1 MEIQGIRH
9 NLISVMPERT
19 NSSLIS
25 DNAGS
30 QIGDSVSL
38 GSANQKP
45 ETVKLNIL
53 HLNDIHGAV
62 EPAMDP
68 TVSADK
74 PVGGLANV
82 KSVIE
87 RERSLNPEGTLTLN
101 AGDIAEGSMEAYLS
115 KGRVMTDAFKEIKFD
130 AIELGNHD
138 FAWGLGDLRAMVQDL
153 DTPILGA
160 NVTKTDNGE
169 VMDGAQPYILKD
181 LKGIKVAVIGLDTT
195 DIVRLVGKEKVEG
208 LEFRDAAK
216 TLEKYIPEVREKG
229 ADLIVV
235 LSHLGDV
242 EDRKLA
248 EAVKGVDLIV
258 GGHSHTVMKNGE
270 KIGDTT
276 IVQAGSMGKFV
287 GNVEVEF
294 DPSTKKLVGCKPSL
308 IPVIEG
314 EVKPDPQVQ
323 KILAPYIAQAEKF
336 GAQVMGEAME
346 DLRFG
351 HREAL
356 KLNMIHAD
364 SILEKSGAPFGICN
378 SRTLR
383 GNVSKGTVTRKDLY
397 NALPLS
403 EEGFCTLTIQGK
415 YIRKHIEDS
424 LADGARSLA
433 VPMGTLK
440 FEYDPSKPSGQRL
453 ISAKLDG
460 KEMEDDKDYSICVNE
475 TIARNKNF
483 ANAKNMKMLG
493 NCQEEFFSYFQ
504 AHSPWD
510 NSIDD
515 RIKKVS
521 SN

>member
-1 MEIQGIRH
+1 MEIQGFRH
-9 NLISVMPERT
+9 NLISVNPELKS
-19 NSSLIS
+19 SSLKTEQTS
-25 DNAGS
+25 PQAS
-30 QIGDSVSL
+30 DSVSL
-38 GSANQKP
+38 GSASAAP
-45 ETVKLNIL
+45 ETVKINIL
-53 HLNDIHGAV
+53 HLNDVHGVV
-62 EPAMDP
+62 EPSMDP
-68 TVSADK
+68 FISKENTS
-74 PVGGLANV
+74 GGLANI
-82 KSVIE
+82 KSVID
-87 RERSLNPEGTLTLN
+87 RERATNPEGTLTLN

-115 KGRVMTDAFKEIKFD
+115 KGRVITDAFKEIKFD

-160 NVTKTDNGE
+160 NIVKTDTGE
-169 VMDGAQPYILKD
+169 VMDGVQPYILRD

-235 LSHLGDV
+235 LSHLGDG
-242 EDRKLA
+242 EDVKLA

-258 GGHSHTVMKNGE
+258 GGHSHTVMQNGR
-270 KIGDTT
+270 KVGDTT
-276 IVQAGSMGKFV
+276 IVQAGSMGRFV
-287 GNVEVEF
+287 GNVELEF
-294 DPSTKKLVGCKPSL
+294 DPSSKKLVGCKPSL
-308 IPVIEG
+308 LPVVSG
-314 EVKPDPQVQ
+314 DVKPDPQIE
-323 KILAPYIAQAEKF
+323 KILAPYIAQAAKF
-336 GAQVMGEAME
+336 GSEVMGEAVE
-346 DLRFG
+346 DLQYG

-364 SILEKSGAPFGICN
+364 SILAKSGAPFGICN

-383 GNVSKGTVTRKDLY
+383 GNVDKGTVTRKDLY

-403 EEGFCTLTIQGK
+403 EEGFCTLNIQGK

-433 VPMGTLK
+433 VPMGSLK

-453 ISAKLDG
+453 LSAKLDG

-483 ANAKNMKMLG
+483 ASAKDMKVVG
-493 NCQEEFFSYFQ
+493 NCQEEFFDYFR

-515 RIKKVS
+515 RIKIVS